1 MILKLIIIAI
11 VMLAIWKLLGGD
23 LPSLKMQSKD
33 DKQLDNDTLVE
44 CESCGLFVTA
54 KEAIIAKGKYYC
66 SLECANK

>member
-1 MILKLIIIAI
+1 MILRLIGLAV
-11 VMLAIWKLLGGD
+11 VMLGIWKLLGGK
-23 LPSLKMQSKD
+23 LPNFKLQSKD
-33 DKQLDNDTLVE
+33 DKKLDNDTLVE